1 MAIITLTD
9 VSLAYGHH
17 PLLAHV
23 DFQIEPGERVCL
35 VGRNG
40 TGKSTLFR
48 VVNGE
53 AIPDD
58 GEVWRQDTLRVS
70 HLEQDA

>member
-1 MAIITLTD
+1 MTLLTFTD

-23 DFQIEPGERVCL
+23 DFQITAGERVCL

-40 TGKSTLFR
+40 AGKSTFMR
-48 VVNGE
+48 
-53 AIPDD
+53 AISGVAQLDD
-58 GEVWRQDTLRVS
+58 GEI
-70 HLEQDA
+70 